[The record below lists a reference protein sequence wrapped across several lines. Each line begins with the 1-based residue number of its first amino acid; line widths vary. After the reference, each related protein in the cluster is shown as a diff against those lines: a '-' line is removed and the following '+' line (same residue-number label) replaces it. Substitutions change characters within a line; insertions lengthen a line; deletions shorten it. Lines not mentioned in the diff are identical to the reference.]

1 MGEGQARS
9 SVGSMETGTASQ
21 LSYQGSPIYKETGH
35 QQEREQKQITEIKAN
50 GVAKQDNFKINI

>member
-1 MGEGQARS
+1 MTQESNRGLLHCRQILY
-9 SVGSMETGTASQ
+9 Q
-21 LSYQGSPIYKETGH
+21 PSYQGSPIYKETGH